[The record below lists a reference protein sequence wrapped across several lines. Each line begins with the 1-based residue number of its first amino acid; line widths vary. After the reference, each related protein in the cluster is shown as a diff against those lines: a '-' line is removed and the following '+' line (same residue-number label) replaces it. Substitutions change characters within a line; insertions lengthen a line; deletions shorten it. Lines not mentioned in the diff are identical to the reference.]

1 MSPNDAT
8 SAVLSQTDHYATP
21 ARGSCLSIVKRVLIV
36 GGGIAGM
43 CAALELRKRNVDVDL
58 IEVDPEWRVYGA
70 GITINAPSLRAFA
83 TIGLL
88 PALLEQGAAS
98 EGLDL
103 FLANGMPLG
112 SIPAVPATGS
122 TISASV
128 GIIRPVLAR
137 ILSQATVAAG
147 ARVRLGTTFTTL
159 AERESDVEVTLTD
172 GTSARYDLVIGADGI
187 NSQVRTALFPDA
199 PKPRYTGQACWRA
212 VVPRTAAIP
221 RAAMYIGRQIKA
233 GLVPIS
239 KDEMYMFF
247 LEKRQAPDYIEAHD
261 WPASLRQALAEFSG
275 PIADIRE
282 AITPQSRIIYRPL
295 FAVLMPKPWHR
306 RRTVLIGDAAHAT
319 TPHLASGAGL
329 AVEDAVVLAAELER
343 ATSCETALQE
353 FMARR
358 YERCRMIVENS
369 VRLGDIEQGGGS
381 QQEHQQLM
389 RDSTIALA
397 AAI

>member
-1 MSPNDAT
+1 
-8 SAVLSQTDHYATP
+8 
-21 ARGSCLSIVKRVLIV
+21 LSIVNRVLIV

-43 CAALELRKRNVDVDL
+43 CAALELRKRQVAVDL

-88 PALLEQGAAS
+88 PSILEHGAAS

-103 FLANGMPLG
+103 FLANGTPLG
-112 SIPAVPATGS
+112 SIPALPAAGS
-122 TISASV
+122 SISASV

-137 ILSQATVAAG
+137 ILSDATVAAG
-147 ARVRLGTTFTTL
+147 VKVRLGTTFTTL
-159 AERESDVEVTLTD
+159 LDRERDVEVTLSD
-172 GTSARYDLVIGADGI
+172 GTKAHYDLVIGADGI
-187 NSQVRTALFPDA
+187 NSQVRTALFADA
-199 PKPRYTGQACWRA
+199 PRPRYTGQVCWRA
-212 VVPRTAAIP
+212 VVPRAAAIR
-221 RAAMYIGRQIKA
+221 RAAMYIGREIKA

-239 KDEMYMFF
+239 QDEMYMFF
-247 LEKRQAPDYIEAHD
+247 LEKRAAPDHIGPHD
-261 WPASLRQALAEFSG
+261 WPALLREALAEFTG

-295 FAVLMPKPWHR
+295 FALLMRKPWHR
-306 RRTVLIGDAAHAT
+306 GRTVLIGDAAHAT
-319 TPHLASGAGL
+319 TPHLAAGAGL
-329 AVEDAVVLAAELER
+329 AVEDAVVLAGEIER

-353 FMARR
+353 FTARR
-358 YERCRMIVENS
+358 YERCRMVVENS

-397 AAI
+397 GPI